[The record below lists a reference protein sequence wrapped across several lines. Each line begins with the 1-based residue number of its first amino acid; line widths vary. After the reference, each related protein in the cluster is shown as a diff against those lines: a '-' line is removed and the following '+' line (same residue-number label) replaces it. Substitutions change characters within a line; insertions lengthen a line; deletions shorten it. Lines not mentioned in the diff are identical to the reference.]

1 MPLLSAR
8 CRTRPRRRLSAS
20 FVGLAVLLAATRAA
34 TAQDY
39 RINAAPSSTDEIA
52 LRAAFGQGGPNVVD
66 ALARVS
72 AANPGT
78 PASGLAQ
85 LAAGL
90 ALLDTQRARESLPY
104 LAHPD
109 IQRTLLSDHAILAL
123 GRAQEALLQMDAAGQ
138 SFLAA
143 AGVDFGGPVVCAGLE
158 RGGEAFVKAS
168 APQKAVAAF
177 ERLAAACPA
186 QAPKAL
192 QRIGEVQE
200 TRGDR
205 AAAAAAYDRLDREFP
220 LSGAAQETAPRLLAL
235 AALAPAA
242 SPAERAARSLSKGLA
257 FVEAGRNTDA
267 VRSFRAI
274 PGGTLSEDEAD
285 LARVRQA
292 RALVSLGRL
301 PEAEA
306 ALVPV
311 KPTSAHAAE
320 AAYQRAR
327 IRYRRGSTDGFE
339 QVAQRYPGT
348 PWAEE
353 ALLALANEYQKDARD
368 DEAAPYWRRLLAEN
382 PDGKYVE
389 RACWRAA
396 WVDYRAGRYE
406 AAAQALERTARLRPP
421 SAATPGFLYWAGRS
435 RAALGQID
443 RARQLL
449 EETVQRYKNAYHGLR
464 ARDVLARLPAPA
476 AAAPPP
482 VLVAGATPEPEA
494 GVPEP
499 QATRVRQLLLIDR
512 LDEAQAELQ
521 ALPFSRRGQAT
532 IAWIDWRRGR
542 LRPAIVAMKRA
553 FPEWIGEAGDRL
565 PSDVWRILYPL
576 RFDDTLRVK
585 AGEEALDP
593 SLVAALIL
601 QESTFDA
608 GALSRAGARGLM
620 QVIPATGRNLAR
632 DLRVPY
638 RKAALH
644 DPGTSLDFGTRYLRQ
659 MSDRFDGQV
668 ERVLAAYNAGPHRVD
683 AWTAAKPG
691 MPAEEFIESIPF
703 SETRYYVMIVL
714 ANREQYRR
722 LYGLDKPTTV
732 PPPLPEGQRP

>member
-1 MPLLSAR
+1 LSTSR
-8 CRTRPRRRLSAS
+8 VL
-20 FVGLAVLLAATRAA
+20 FAVLLAATRVAA
-34 TAQDY
+34 SAQDY
-39 RINAAPSSTDEIA
+39 RLSAAPSSEDESA
-52 LRAAFGQGGPNVVD
+52 LRATLGQGGPAVID

-72 AANPGT
+72 AAHPGT

-90 ALLDTQRARESLPY
+90 ALLDTQKAKESLPY
-104 LAHPD
+104 LVHPD
-109 IQRTLLSDHAILAL
+109 IQRTLLPDHALLAL

-138 SFLAA
+138 SYLAA
-143 AGVDFGGPVVCAGLE
+143 VAAEPSGPLACTGIE
-158 RGGEAFVKAS
+158 RAGEAFVKAS
-168 APQKAVAAF
+168 KPQEALEAF
-177 ERLAAACPA
+177 ERLTRSCPA

-200 TRGDR
+200 ARGER

-220 LSGAAQETAPRLLAL
+220 LSSPARDTAPRLLAL
-235 AALAPAA
+235 GALAPAA
-242 SPAERAARSLSKGLA
+242 SPAERAARSLAKGLA

-267 VRSFRAI
+267 VRAFRTI
-274 PGGTLSEDEAD
+274 PAGVLSADDAD

-301 PEAEA
+301 PEAQT
-306 ALVPV
+306 ALQSV
-311 KPTSAHAAE
+311 KPTSPHAAE

-327 IRYRRGSTDGFE
+327 IQSRRGSVDGFE
-339 QVAQRYPGT
+339 QVAQQHAGT

-368 DEAAPYWRRLLAEN
+368 EEAAPYWRRLLAEN

-396 WVDYRAGRYE
+396 WADYRAGRYE
-406 AAAQALERTARLRPP
+406 AAAQVLERTARLRPP
-421 SAATPGFLYWAGRS
+421 STATPGFLYWAGRS
-435 RAALGQID
+435 RAALGQND

-449 EETVQRYKNAYHGLR
+449 EETVQRYKNVYHGLR
-464 ARDVLARLPAPA
+464 ARDVLSRLPPAPA
-476 AAAPPP
+476 AAPPQI
-482 VLVAGATPEPEA
+482 LVAGPSPEPEP
-494 GVPEP
+494 GVPER

-542 LRPAIVAMKRA
+542 LRPAITAMKRA

-565 PSDVWRILYPL
+565 PPDVWRILYPL
-576 RFDDTLRVK
+576 RFDDTLRAK
-585 AGEEALDP
+585 AAEEALDP

-601 QESTFDA
+601 QESTFDE

-659 MSDRFDGQV
+659 MSDRFGGQV

-683 AWTAAKPG
+683 AWTGARPG

-722 LYGLDKPTTV
+722 LYALDKTPTV
-732 PPPLPEGQRP
+732 PPLPEGQRP